1 MMSRT
6 ESNLPPRMRARVQ
19 RSGQTYYYYD
29 TGHSSRQEIAL
40 GADYLEALQ
49 KWSEL
54 DSQNQ
59 LEDRVRVT
67 FRHAAQRYRQDVIP
81 TKAPRTQKDNLAEL
95 VKLLEFFDN
104 PPALMDEIKPIHIR
118 QFLDWRVKETVR
130 KLKEA
135 GQAVEGT
142 EGQVRANREKSL
154 FSHIWN
160 KAREWGYTDQPNP
173 CLGIKGY
180 REDGRSV
187 YIEDSEYG
195 AIYAKARQPL
205 RDAMDLAY
213 LTGQRP
219 SDVLK
224 MTEQDIKEGC
234 LLVQQNKTK
243 TKLRIAITGHLEK
256 TLDRILKI
264 KAEHNTGYPD
274 LVVNELGERVA
285 LKTLQA
291 MFAQARTAAGLCAA
305 EYQFRDLRAKA
316 GTDKAELSGDIRRAQ
331 KQLGHTSIKMTEHY
345 VRNRRGEKVEPTK

>member
-1 MMSRT
+1 MSQT
-6 ESNLPPRMRARVQ
+6 AFNLPPRMRARVQ

-40 GADYLEALQ
+40 GPDYLEALQ
-49 KWSEL
+49 KWTEL

-135 GQAVEGT
+135 GQAVNGS

-180 REDGRSV
+180 REDGRKV
-187 YIEDSEYG
+187 YIEDSEYS

-219 SDVLK
+219 SDILK

-256 TLDRILKI
+256 TLERILKR
-264 KAEHNTGYPD
+264 KAKYNTGHVD
-274 LVVNELGERVA
+274 LVVNELGECVA